1 MRIISNFQDRDILFS
16 YEVPPSV
23 LDNEFDYHS
32 PENRENALFF
42 VYKKQYYC
50 LDQFMRTEDKRL
62 KDKGWDGYHSDSY
75 FSGILVRLDL
85 ENDKVKVATYNS

>member
-1 MRIISNFQDRDILFS
+1 MRIISNYQERDILFS
-16 YEVPPSV
+16 HEVPPSV
-23 LDNEFDYHS
+23 LDREFNYHS
-32 PENRENALFF
+32 SEERENALFF

-50 LDQFMRTEDKRL
+50 LDQFMRTTDETM
-62 KDKGWDGYHSDSY
+62 KDKGWDGYHSDSF